1 MKSNQPLLSLPV
13 SDAPAASSATSRE
26 LDPRHPS
33 GDDII
38 EKGGNS
44 RLSIPAVEL
53 RRVAF
58 RYDGAPA
65 PALRGI
71 DLTVKPG
78 EMIGIMGASG
88 AGKSTLAK
96 CLNRLVPAF
105 ERGEFGGVVQ
115 IHGRT
120 LDGARV
126 SDVSPLVGMV
136 FQDFE
141 AQLFSTN
148 VALEIAFTMQQMG
161 MPREAIAARIEPAL
175 AGVGLTGFAH
185 RDPTSLSGG
194 EKQRLAIAAVLALRP
209 GVIVL
214 DEPTTDLDPEGKA
227 EVFALIGKLRE
238 QGLSL
243 IVIEHEADELR
254 GCDRLLVLRE
264 GEIVAQGPPAAVMAQ
279 LDLLETCGVHPPD
292 LNRALAL
299 LGIHAHAATVYEAEA
314 LIRRAFSLLRD
325 PTADADTMTAGASAD
340 GSLTHPNQKTNPILL
355 PDRGTTGQMQPE
367 AGPPAHR
374 SSEHDSTPGEEG
386 GSLEPG
392 RKQAL
397 PEDVQS
403 RKEAVPESSEGAMQT
418 LVGNDPKAIGAGRSE
433 APLAEVEGLCF
444 SYPRGP
450 RVLDAINLRIFPGE
464 FVAIVGQNGS
474 GKTTL
479 AKHLVGLLTPTEGRV
494 MLEGRD
500 RAMLR
505 PAETAHQT
513 GYVFQNPDHQIF
525 ASTVESEIAFGPRN
539 FGFSDDEV
547 QRRILEVLQAV
558 NLEDVRER
566 DPFLL
571 SKGERQRLAVAS
583 VLALRPRLLILDEP
597 TTGLDYREQRRMMGL
612 VSELNRAGIATVIIT
627 HAPWLVAEYA
637 RRVVLMRKGGV
648 FFDGPVE
655 SFFQQDEL
663 LRQSSFRPPE
673 VTLLARRFAI
683 VALSPEAFAAR
694 VRELVE
700 TGKS

>member
-1 MKSNQPLLSLPV
+1 VKLPAGHPQLAAPPV
-13 SDAPAASSATSRE
+13 PRERDRQAISADNLVDAT
-26 LDPRHPS
+26 
-33 GDDII
+33 GD
-38 EKGGNS
+38 S
-44 RLSIPAVEL
+44 PQAQPAVEL
-53 RRVAF
+53 RSVVF
-58 RYDGAPA
+58 TYSGAAA

-71 DLTVKPG
+71 DLTLKPG
-78 EMIGIMGASG
+78 EMVGIMGASG

-105 ERGEFGGVVQ
+105 ERGEFSGVVR

-148 VALEIAFTMQQMG
+148 VALEVAFTMQQIG
-161 MPREAIAARIEPAL
+161 MPRHEIASRIEPAL
-175 AGVGLTGFAH
+175 AAVGLTGFAH

-227 EVFALIGKLRE
+227 EVFALIRRLRE

-264 GEIVAQGPPAAVMAQ
+264 GQIVAQGPPPSVMTQ
-279 LDLLETCGVHPPD
+279 LELLENCGVHPPD
-292 LNRALAL
+292 LNRALAV
-299 LGIHAHAATVYEAEA
+299 LGIRAHAATVDEAEA
-314 LIRRAFSLLRD
+314 LVRRAFSISGKS
-325 PTADADTMTAGASAD
+325 TAPFRMMTALNQGKIPDEAV
-340 GSLTHPNQKTNPILL
+340 TRPN
-355 PDRGTTGQMQPE
+355 
-367 AGPPAHR
+367 
-374 SSEHDSTPGEEG
+374 PGENQILALDQG
-386 GSLEPG
+386 DVRRGSP
-392 RKQAL
+392 A
-397 PEDVQS
+397 S
-403 RKEAVPESSEGAMQT
+403 
-418 LVGNDPKAIGAGRSE
+418 
-433 APLAEVEGLCF
+433 PLAETERLYF
-444 SYPRGP
+444 SYPLGP
-450 RVLDAINLRIFPGE
+450 RVLDAINFRIGPGE

-494 MLEGRD
+494 LLEGCD
-500 RAMLR
+500 RTTLR
-505 PAETAHQT
+505 QAETAHKA

-525 ASTVESEIAFGPRN
+525 ASTVEAEIAFGPRN
-539 FGFSDDEV
+539 FGLSEDEV
-547 QRRILEVLQAV
+547 EERVAEVLHAV
-558 NLEDVRER
+558 NLGDARER

-612 VSELNRAGIATVIIT
+612 VGDLNRAGIAIIIIT

-637 RRVVLMRKGGV
+637 KRAVLMRRGRIL
-648 FFDGPVE
+648 FDGPVDK
-655 SFFQQDEL
+655 FFQQDQL
-663 LRQSSFRPPE
+663 LRESSFRPPE
-673 VTLLARRFAI
+673 VTLLARRFGLS
-683 VALSPEAFAAR
+683 ALSPEGFASAI
-694 VRELVE
+694 RELADAD
-700 TGKS
+700 KS